1 MTTPFLAPARIAVAV
16 LLVALSTRGALAQ
29 GTTPVPPTDLAYADI
44 ERLSELGVLDSVVIG
59 QRPYSRR
66 EIGRIVR
73 MARIRLDRADLAAGR
88 GTIDDDAAV
97 QASSILQRLATRF
110 EESEERVYEGPTL
123 ALFDGMALGFTSTDA
138 FRRRFPASHSA
149 PTEATIDPLALRRL
163 GVPAE
168 RGQTTA
174 LELSQRLEAT
184 SWLAFHARERLE
196 YRAPRDSTLPKTEGE
211 LTLAAM
217 RARFGNVA
225 LSVGR
230 EQFAWSQSEGDG
242 LFLASDAPALDQ
254 ISLSGDQPFLLPGFL
269 RGVGPT
275 QTTIIFA
282 DLGSST
288 VRSHSKL
295 LAYKVSVAPASTFE
309 LGATFMNHF
318 GGEGARKSNL
328 GNRLVDFLPFIDI
341 FRKHNYADTTAS
353 GDVESDKLL
362 GLDGR
367 LRLDHLGGLLFVGEV
382 LIDDFDVHR
391 LSYLFTGYSSS
402 SLGIIIPRIGS
413 PDWSL
418 KLSAKHMGILTYTH
432 YPITNGITTRGRLLG
447 DELGPDAK
455 SFGAELRWIPA
466 PSFRL
471 KLAATS
477 AQYSNAEYV
486 GFYQDPAQT
495 QWMVRKVGS
504 TSNELRDRLIGTLEL
519 QSEAG
524 LALVLRA
531 GGERIRNELLR
542 TLDEADPAPALN
554 RMATLGVL
562 AA

>member
-1 MTTPFLAPARIAVAV
+1 VTIPFSARA
-16 LLVALSTRGALAQ
+16 RGAAALLLIVLSARGAKAQ
-29 GTTPVPPTDLAYADI
+29 GTAPVPPTDLAYADI
-44 ERLSELGVLDSVVIG
+44 DRLSELGVLDSVIIG

-73 MARIRLDRADLAAGR
+73 MARYRLDRVIPASGR
-88 GTIDDDAAV
+88 ATIDDDAAM
-97 QASSILQRLATRF
+97 QASGILQRLASRF
-110 EESEERVYEGPTL
+110 EESDERVYEGPTL
-123 ALFDGMALGFTSTDA
+123 ALFDGLALGFISTDA
-138 FRRRFPASHSA
+138 IRRRFPASYSSR
-149 PTEATIDPLALRRL
+149 TEATIDPLALRRL

-230 EQFAWSQSEGDG
+230 EQFAWSQGEGDG

-254 ISLSGDQPFLLPGFL
+254 ISLSGDHPFLLPGFL

-275 QTTIIFA
+275 QATIILA
-282 DLGSST
+282 DLGNSI
-288 VRSHSKL
+288 VRSHSRL
-295 LAYKVSVAPASTFE
+295 LAYKVSVAPTSGLE

-318 GGEGARKSNL
+318 GGTGGRESSF
-328 GNRLVDFLPFIDI
+328 GNRLIDFLPFIDV
-341 FRKHNYADTTAS
+341 FRKHDYTNSTLS
-353 GDVESDKLL
+353 SDVDSDKLL
-362 GLDGR
+362 GIDGR
-367 LRLDHLGGLLFVGEV
+367 LRIAPLGGLLLTGEL

-391 LSYLFTGYSSS
+391 IPKLFTGYGSS
-402 SLGIIIPRIGS
+402 SLGVVIPAIGS

-432 YPITNGITTRGRLLG
+432 AVLTNGITTRGRLLG

-455 SFGAELRWIPA
+455 AFGAEIRWIPA

-471 KLAATS
+471 NVAATS
-477 AQYSNAEYV
+477 AQYSNAEYAAYYADSSHV
-486 GFYQDPAQT
+486 KYVVQ
-495 QWMVRKVGS
+495 KISS
-504 TSNELRDRLIGTLEL
+504 TSNELRDRLIATLEL
-519 QSEAG
+519 QSEDG

-531 GGERIRNELLR
+531 GGERIRNDFSGNPRKSYVASAALR
-542 TLDEADPAPALN
+542 L
-554 RMATLGVL
+554 RM
-562 AA
+562 

>member
-1 MTTPFLAPARIAVAV
+1 VTTPFFAPARIAAALLLIV
-16 LLVALSTRGALAQ
+16 LWARGAGAQ
-29 GTTPVPPTDLAYADI
+29 GTAPLPPTDLAYADI

-73 MARIRLDRADLAAGR
+73 MARNRLDRADFATGR

-97 QASSILQRLATRF
+97 QASSILQRLGTRF
-110 EESEERVYEGPTL
+110 EESDERVYEGPTL

-138 FRRRFPASHSA
+138 FRRGFPASYSRL
-149 PTEATIDPLALRRL
+149 TEATIDPLARRRL

-174 LELSQRLEAT
+174 LELSQRFEGT
-184 SWLAFHARERLE
+184 SWLAIHARERLE

-225 LSVGR
+225 LSIGR
-230 EQFAWSQSEGDG
+230 EEFAWTQGEGDG
-242 LFLASDAPALDQ
+242 LFLASDAPALDL
-254 ISLSGDQPFLLPGFL
+254 ISLAGDHPFLLPGFL
-269 RGVGPT
+269 RAVGPT
-275 QTTIIFA
+275 QATIIFA
-282 DLGSST
+282 DLGSSV

-295 LAYKVSVAPASTFE
+295 LAYKVSVAPTSAVE
-309 LGATFMNHF
+309 LGASFMNHF
-318 GGEGARKSNL
+318 GGDGARPSNL
-328 GNRLVDFLPFIDI
+328 GNRLIDFLPFVDI
-341 FRKHNYADTTAS
+341 FRTHDYLDTTKA

-367 LRLDHLGGLLFVGEV
+367 LRIDRLGGLVLTGEV

-391 LSYLFTGYSSS
+391 LANLFTGFGSST
-402 SLGIIIPRIGS
+402 LGIVIPQLGT

-418 KLSAKHMGILTYTH
+418 KLTAKHMGILTYTH
-432 YPITNGITTRGRLLG
+432 NVLTNGITSRGRLLG
-447 DELGPDAK
+447 DELGPDSKA
-455 SFGAELRWIPA
+455 FGAELRWMPA

-471 KLAATS
+471 KVAATS
-477 AQYSNAEYV
+477 AQYSNTEYEA
-486 GFYQDPAQT
+486 FYADADQT
-495 QWMVRKVGS
+495 RFLVRKLS
-504 TSNELRDRLIGTLEL
+504 SAPNELRDRLIATLEL

-524 LALVLRA
+524 LALVLRG
-531 GGERIRNELLR
+531 GGERIRNDFGGNPRKSYVADAALR
-542 TLDEADPAPALN
+542 I
-554 RMATLGVL
+554 RM
-562 AA
+562 

>member
-16 LLVALSTRGALAQ
+16 LLVALSTRGVLAQ
-29 GTTPVPPTDLAYADI
+29 GTAPVPPTDLAYADI

-66 EIGRIVR
+66 EIGRLVR
-73 MARIRLDRADLAAGR
+73 VARDRLDRAIPASGR
-88 GTIDDDAAV
+88 TTIDDDAAT
-97 QASSILQRLATRF
+97 QASGILQRLASRF
-110 EESEERVYEGPTL
+110 EESDERVYEGPTL
-123 ALFDGMALGFTSTDA
+123 ALFDGLALGFISTDA
-138 FRRRFPASHSA
+138 IRRGFPASYSSK
-149 PTEATIDPLALRRL
+149 TEATIDPLAFRRL

-196 YRAPRDSTLPKTEGE
+196 YRAPRNSTLTKTEGE
-211 LTLAAM
+211 VTLAAM

-230 EQFAWSQSEGDG
+230 EQFAWSQGAGDG

-254 ISLSGDQPFLLPGFL
+254 VSLSGDHPFLLPGFL
-269 RGVGPT
+269 HAVGPT
-275 QTTIIFA
+275 QATIILA
-282 DLGSST
+282 DLGNSI

-295 LAYKVSVAPASTFE
+295 LAYKVSAAPTPAFE

-318 GGEGARKSNL
+318 GGTGARPSSL
-328 GNRLVDFLPFIDI
+328 GNRLIDFLPFVDI
-341 FRKHNYADTTAS
+341 FRTHNYVDSTKTL
-353 GDVESDKLL
+353 DVESDKLL
-362 GLDGR
+362 GVDGR
-367 LRLDHLGGLLFVGEV
+367 LRIERLGGVLLTGEV

-391 LSYLFTGYSSS
+391 IPYLFTGYGSST
-402 SLGIIIPRIGS
+402 LGIVIPRIGS

-432 YPITNGITTRGRLLG
+432 SPLTNGITTRGRLLG
-447 DELGPDAK
+447 DELGPDSKA
-455 SFGAELRWIPA
+455 FGAEVRWMPA

-471 KLAATS
+471 NIEARS
-477 AQYSNAEYV
+477 AQYSNAEYSA
-486 GFYQDPAQT
+486 FYSDSSQT
-495 QWMVRKVGS
+495 RYVVQKLSS
-504 TSNELRDRLIGTLEL
+504 TSNELRDRLIGTLTI
-519 QSEAG
+519 QSEDG

-531 GGERIRNELLR
+531 GGERIRNDTFTVDRRKSYVAEIALR
-542 TLDEADPAPALN
+542 L
-554 RMATLGVL
+554 RM
-562 AA
+562 

>member
-1 MTTPFLAPARIAVAV
+1 VTTPCLAPARIAAA
-16 LLVALSTRGALAQ
+16 LLLILLSARGARAQ
-29 GTTPVPPTDLAYADI
+29 GTAPVPPTDLAYVDI
-44 ERLSELGVLDSVVIG
+44 ERLSELGVLDSVVLG
-59 QRPYSRR
+59 QRPFSRR

-73 MARIRLDRADLAAGR
+73 MARIRLDRADLASGR
-88 GTIDDDAAV
+88 GTIDDDAAM
-97 QASSILQRLATRF
+97 QASGILQRLGTRF
-110 EESEERVYEGPTL
+110 EESDERVYEGPTM

-138 FRRRFPASHSA
+138 FRRGFPASHSRA
-149 PTEATIDPLALRRL
+149 TEATIDPLALRRL

-174 LELSQRLEAT
+174 LEFSQRLEAT

-211 LTLAAM
+211 LTLGAM

-225 LSVGR
+225 LSIGR
-230 EQFAWSQSEGDG
+230 EQFAWAQSEGDG

-254 ISLSGDQPFLLPGFL
+254 ISLSGDHPFLLPGFL

-275 QTTIIFA
+275 QATLIVA
-282 DLGSST
+282 DLGNSV

-295 LAYKVSVAPASTFE
+295 LAYKVSVAPTSALE

-318 GGEGARKSNL
+318 GGEGARESSA
-328 GNRLVDFLPFIDI
+328 GNRLVDFLPFVDV
-341 FRKHNYADTTAS
+341 FRKHDYGDTTLS
-353 GDVESDKLL
+353 SDVESDKLL

-367 LRLDHLGGLLFVGEV
+367 LRVAPLAGLLLVGEV

-391 LSYLFTGYSSS
+391 LSSLFTGYGSS
-402 SLGIIIPRIGS
+402 SLGIIFPQLGT

-418 KLSAKHMGILTYTH
+418 KLSAKHMGIVTYTH
-432 YPITNGITTRGRLLG
+432 FPLTNGITTRGRLLG

-471 KLAATS
+471 QVAATS
-477 AQYSNAEYV
+477 AQYSNAEYA
-486 GFYQDPAQT
+486 GFYSDAAQT
-495 QWMVRKVGS
+495 QWVVRKVSS

-524 LALVLRA
+524 VALVLRA
-531 GGERIRNELLR
+531 GGERIRNDFTGNPRKSYVANAALR
-542 TLDEADPAPALN
+542 I
-554 RMATLGVL
+554 RM
-562 AA
+562 

>member
-1 MTTPFLAPARIAVAV
+1 VTTFFPAPARAV
-16 LLVALSTRGALAQ
+16 VALLLIVLSARAALAQ
-29 GTTPVPPTDLAYADI
+29 GTTPIPPTDLAYADI
-44 ERLSELGVLDSVVIG
+44 ERLSELGVLDSVIIG

-66 EIGRIVR
+66 EIGRIVQL
-73 MARIRLDRADLAAGR
+73 ARNRLDRAELASGGR
-88 GTIDDDAAV
+88 GMLDDDAAM
-97 QASSILQRLATRF
+97 QASGILQRLATRF
-110 EESEERVYEGPTL
+110 EESDERVYEGPTL
-123 ALFDGMALGFTSTDA
+123 ALFDGLALGFVSTDA
-138 FRRRFPASHSA
+138 LRRGFPASYSR

-174 LELSQRLEAT
+174 LEFSQRLEAT

-225 LSVGR
+225 LDIGR
-230 EQFAWSQSEGDG
+230 EQFAWSQGEGDG

-275 QTTIIFA
+275 QATIIFA
-282 DLGSST
+282 DLGASI

-295 LAYKVSVAPASTFE
+295 LAYKVSVAPASAIE

-318 GGEGARKSNL
+318 GGEGGRPSST
-328 GNRLVDFLPFIDI
+328 GNRIIDFLPFVDI
-341 FRKHNYADTTAS
+341 FRTHNYADTSSA
-353 GDVESDKLL
+353 GYVDSDKLL

-367 LRLDHLGGLLFVGEV
+367 LRIEHLGGVLFTGEV
-382 LIDDFDVHR
+382 LIDDFDVNR
-391 LSYLFTGYSSS
+391 LSYLLTGYGSSA
-402 SLGIIIPRIGS
+402 LGIVFTQLGS

-432 YPITNGITTRGRLLG
+432 YPLTNGITTRGRLLG

-455 SFGAELRWIPA
+455 SFGAELRWMPA

-471 KLAATS
+471 RLAATS
-477 AQYSNAEYV
+477 AQYSNAEYM
-486 GFYQDPAQT
+486 GFYSDAAQT
-495 QWMVRKVGS
+495 QWVVQKISS

-531 GGERIRNELLR
+531 GGERIRNDFGGNPRKSYVASAALR
-542 TLDEADPAPALN
+542 M
-554 RMATLGVL
+554 RM
-562 AA
+562 